1 MRPLVKVIWKRL
13 RGVAQPS
20 LFLAGVACLVVAVA
34 GSAVSFGGVTAVE
47 APWWLRLLLATVG
60 AGLIVLSLDEKEP
73 SRDEDSK
80 PSSSVSGNWFRP
92 RTPSSPRPRRP
103 LAVLAGVLAILVVA
117 LLVAGLPGAQTCG
130 TATEL
135 RVLTSSDKED
145 AIRRAADGYM
155 RDSADVG
162 DCRAVNVNVTA
173 ARTSGEAIKA
183 LRSDWSTPALSEVGP
198 RPDVWLPASSVEI
211 EQARLGRDDGALL
224 RIHGE
229 GSVASTPLVLAS
241 SGAPG
246 GPLRSSEP
254 DRLRAQLRER
264 RTVRTNPASSTAGL
278 LATHMLYEA
287 APDIE
292 ARREWERDVPV
303 GGEDPRTLLCQ
314 LRLTDQRRFREQSAF
329 LVPANVLDDFNKGRP
344 LGGLCAGTRRRPQQ
358 ELNRIELDAG
368 DSYEAASTD
377 EATPPKFDHPCVL
390 ISPLDPAGD
399 EEERQEASAN
409 FCSYLRSE
417 EGQSVLKEHGFAGP
431 SGGAPVDP
439 EKVIREWEKA
449 RLRARVLLAIDVSGS
464 MEEPLPPIGQERRI
478 DAAATAAGEALEFA
492 DRPGDELGLWTFAT
506 RSRRLEQLQP
516 ATRGQRDQIRDD
528 LQGLEPSGAT
538 HLYDTIAEGVRE
550 LWAGSRQDTINSL
563 VIFTDGSD
571 KEDSRRTKEEL
582 RDYLAEEKGKR
593 VRVFI
598 IASLGGHC
606 APLLGIVSAS
616 RGGCFEAATRDALED
631 TFDRAFASVGRAEER

>member
-1 MRPLVKVIWKRL
+1 
-13 RGVAQPS
+13 
-20 LFLAGVACLVVAVA
+20 
-34 GSAVSFGGVTAVE
+34 
-47 APWWLRLLLATVG
+47 
-60 AGLIVLSLDEKEP
+60 
-73 SRDEDSK
+73 
-80 PSSSVSGNWFRP
+80 
-92 RTPSSPRPRRP
+92 
-103 LAVLAGVLAILVVA
+103 
-117 LLVAGLPGAQTCG
+117 
-130 TATEL
+130 
-135 RVLTSSDKED
+135 
-145 AIRRAADGYM
+145 
-155 RDSADVG
+155 
-162 DCRAVNVNVTA
+162 
-173 ARTSGEAIKA
+173 
-183 LRSDWSTPALSEVGP
+183 
-198 RPDVWLPASSVEI
+198 
-211 EQARLGRDDGALL
+211 
-224 RIHGE
+224 
-229 GSVASTPLVLAS
+229 
-241 SGAPG
+241 
-246 GPLRSSEP
+246 
-254 DRLRAQLRER
+254 
-264 RTVRTNPASSTAGL
+264 VRTNPASSTAGL

-303 GGEDPRTLLCQ
+303 GGEDPRALLCQ
-314 LRLTDQRRFREQSAF
+314 LRLTDQGDFRENQGGFPEQSAF

-358 ELNRIELDAG
+358 ALNRIELDAR

-377 EATPPKFDHPCVL
+377 EATPPKFDHPCVRV
-390 ISPLDPAGD
+390 SPLDPAGD
-399 EEERQEASAN
+399 EEERQRASTR
-409 FCSYLRSE
+409 FCRYLRE

>member
-1 MRPLVKVIWKRL
+1 VIWERL

-34 GSAVSFGGVTAVE
+34 GSAVSFGGVTVVE

-80 PSSSVSGNWFRP
+80 PPSDSKQPPSILKRLWQLVRRP
-92 RTPSSPRPRRP
+92 R
-103 LAVLAGVLAILVVA
+103 AVLAGVLAILVVA

-211 EQARLGRDDGALL
+211 EQARLGHDDGALL

-292 ARREWERDVPV
+292 ARREWERDIPI
-303 GGEDPRTLLCQ
+303 GGDDPRALLCQ

-377 EATPPKFDHPCVL
+377 EATPPKFDHPCVRV
-390 ISPLDPAGD
+390 SPRDPASN
-399 EEERQEASAN
+399 EEERQGASTS
-409 FCSYLRSE
+409 FCRHLRSE
-417 EGQSVLKEHGFAGP
+417 EGQSVLRELGFADP
-431 SGGAPVDP
+431 SRGTPVDP
-439 EKVIREWEKA
+439 DKLLREREKA
-449 RLRARVLLAIDVSGS
+449 RLLARVLLAVDVSTS
-464 MEEPLPPIGQERRI
+464 MKEPLPPTGKARRI
-478 DAAATAAGEALEFA
+478 DAAGGALEFV
-492 DRPGDELGLWTFAT
+492 DSRGDELGLWIFAT

-538 HLYDTIAEGVRE
+538 HLYDTVAEGVRE
-550 LWAGSRQDTINSL
+550 LRAGWREDRVNAL
-563 VIFTDGSD
+563 VILTDGEDRGSD
-571 KEDSRRTKEEL
+571 LTKEEL
-582 RDYLAEEKGKR
+582 RNYLAEEKGKP

-598 IASLGGHC
+598 IASLGGRC
-606 APLLGIVSAS
+606 SPLLGIVPAS
-616 RGGCFEAATRDALED
+616 RGGCFEAATRDKLED
-631 TFDRAFASVGRAEER
+631 TFRTVFASVGRREDQ